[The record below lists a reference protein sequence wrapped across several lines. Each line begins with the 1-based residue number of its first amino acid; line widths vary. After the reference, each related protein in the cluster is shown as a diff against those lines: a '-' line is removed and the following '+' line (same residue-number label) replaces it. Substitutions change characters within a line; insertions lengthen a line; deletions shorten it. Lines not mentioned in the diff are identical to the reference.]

1 VAIKYHYLSTD
12 MLVR

>member
-1 VAIKYHYLSTD
+1 MAIKYHYLSTD